1 MGETH
6 EREGEG
12 VDEDAEVAEDVAAL
26 REPEGRLEL
35 EAVRGDAV
43 EEKDQQTH
51 HQSDEAERR
60 NAHEETG
67 WKKIRET
74 EYLGSLRTQRMRQIT
89 VIMNWRIARLRVG
102 WEVGMGRLSRK
113 SVITI

>member
-1 MGETH
+1 MHPRGNRYHLGETH

-12 VDEDAEVAEDVAAL
+12 VDEDAEIAENVAAL

-51 HQSDEAERR
+51 HQRD
-60 NAHEETG
+60 
-67 WKKIRET
+67 ET
-74 EYLGSLRTQRMRQIT
+74 ER
-89 VIMNWRIARLRVG
+89 
-102 WEVGMGRLSRK
+102 
-113 SVITI
+113 